1 MQDINL
7 QAQQTPT
14 NTHKKYAQSHN
25 QNDKNNLEASKRKK
39 HISCKE

>member
-14 NTHKKYAQSHN
+14 NTKKNMPRHSHN
-25 QNDKNNLEASKRKK
+25 QNDENQN
-39 HISCKE
+39 